1 MPTAPV
7 SAPLS
12 KIIEMLDTANLILQF
27 LTLRITCGVF
37 IHKLP
42 KKYREREIEDL
53 IRDAGAKA
61 VKVTLFTFPNGDSK
75 IDCLDHAHK
84 RCVPDEGPIFMSW
97 GDHFRFCS
105 I

>member
-1 MPTAPV
+1 MSRSRSR
-7 SAPLS
+7 SARKSSPRRS
-12 KIIEMLDTANLILQF
+12 GRDDE
-27 LTLRITCGVF
+27 TCGVF

-75 IDCLDHAHK
+75 VD
-84 RCVPDEGPIFMSW
+84 S
-97 GDHFRFCS
+97 
-105 I
+105 